1 MSCKS
6 VLDKLSSNQLNH
18 CLTLWSIML
27 SFKSHGSQA
36 LYQFSKGKLVGYL
49 ECLVGMGVI
58 TQSESRLLLIYFSD
72 YNYENKKE
80 SVW

>member
-6 VLDKLSSNQLNH
+6 ALDKLSSNQLNH
-18 CLTLWSIML
+18 CLTLGSIML
-27 SFKSHGSQA
+27 SFKSHSSHA

-49 ECLVGMGVI
+49 ECLVGMNVI

-72 YNYENKKE
+72 YNYVNKKE
-80 SVW
+80 SVG

>member
-6 VLDKLSSNQLNH
+6 ALDKLSSNQLNH
-18 CLTLWSIML
+18 CLTLGSIML

-49 ECLVGMGVI
+49 ECLVGMSVI
-58 TQSESRLLLIYFSD
+58 TQSESRLLLIYFSG
-72 YNYENKKE
+72 YNYENNKE
-80 SVW
+80 NVG